1 VTDKPRQPEIQVEET
16 AVVVEAAPE
25 MAPAGVAIPQ
35 EIVDAVAEAEAAAAD
50 APPAEAAA
58 ADANGEG
65 LAGEVPAEPVAEEP
79 EAAAGEPEPPAAE
92 EPEAPASEEPAAD
105 AEVSLEAILEDLKR
119 REGRSE

>member
-1 VTDKPRQPEIQVEET
+1 
-16 AVVVEAAPE
+16 

-35 EIVDAVAEAEAAAAD
+35 EIVDAVAEAEAAATD

-58 ADANGEG
+58 TDANAEG
-65 LAGEVPAEPVAEEP
+65 LAGEAPAEPVAEEP
-79 EAAAGEPEPPAAE
+79 AAAAE
-92 EPEAPASEEPAAD
+92 EPEAQVSEEPEPPASEEPAAD